1 MSTCED
7 PSASD
12 RLIPQL
18 NSFSEEQMAN
28 TYTDSA
34 QSVLSLAREAA
45 NELHHGFIGS
55 EHILLGLIRAQGTA
69 NKLLAAFGMTD
80 SIALPYIDSFIG
92 TGSQRFTD
100 SLGYTRNAKKVLEL
114 ALYEAKAC
122 GEASIETKHILS
134 ALLRERECFGARIL
148 EYAGVDTEQ
157 LKKALRSESVSDEDE
172 EENEEADGGNQFTED
187 ELKKE
192 KLSEEKL
199 RKSEKRAA
207 EGASVLSRFA
217 VDLVKEAKRGR
228 VDPLIGCEN
237 EIDRLITVLLRRSK
251 NNPVLVGNPGVGKS
265 AIVEGLAALIAEG
278 RVPAELKNVN
288 LMRLDMGSVI
298 AGTKYR
304 GEFEERLK
312 AILDELS
319 DDVILFIDEIHTIV
333 GAGAGEG
340 SVDAANIMKP
350 ALARGGM
357 RIIGATTLDEYAKYI
372 EKDAAL
378 ERRFSKIV
386 VNEPS
391 EDEAF
396 AILKGIKSKYERHHG
411 VTFTDE
417 SLRSCVSLS
426 VRCMPE
432 RFLPDKAIDLMDEAA
447 SHARLNSCGGK
458 PVVDGEKV
466 AAVAELLTGIPK
478 ENLTGDGMERLTKL
492 EKSLSDRIFGQDEAI
507 SAISRAIRSSA
518 AGLGST
524 RKPHCTILIAGASGT
539 GKTSLAYALAGA
551 IFPKEDAV
559 LRFDM
564 NDFREAEKLS
574 TLIGSPTGYRDS
586 DEGGRLTEAVRRK
599 PYALVLLENIDSAC
613 QAVRDIV
620 LSMLKTGIMAD
631 GRGRSVSFR
640 NNIVVMTMNIGAAK
654 SRTAGFGAENAK
666 ETPFASLGSEFVS
679 CLDAAV
685 QLNTI
690 EGCKERIVSVFLSA
704 LQKKL
709 APRGIAV
716 SFEEGVTEFILSHTK
731 DDDILRTG
739 AHSLQNTVS
748 KELEDGISLG
758 ILDGSIRKNT
768 GYCCNIVNG
777 QPEFVLSD
785 GKES

>member
-1 MSTCED
+1 M
-7 PSASD
+7 
-12 RLIPQL
+12 
-18 NSFSEEQMAN
+18 
-28 TYTDSA
+28 
-34 QSVLSLAREAA
+34 
-45 NELHHGFIGS
+45 
-55 EHILLGLIRAQGTA
+55 
-69 NKLLAAFGMTD
+69 
-80 SIALPYIDSFIG
+80 
-92 TGSQRFTD
+92 
-100 SLGYTRNAKKVLEL
+100 
-114 ALYEAKAC
+114 
-122 GEASIETKHILS
+122 
-134 ALLRERECFGARIL
+134 
-148 EYAGVDTEQ
+148 
-157 LKKALRSESVSDEDE
+157 
-172 EENEEADGGNQFTED
+172 
-187 ELKKE
+187 
-192 KLSEEKL
+192 
-199 RKSEKRAA
+199 
-207 EGASVLSRFA
+207 
-217 VDLVKEAKRGR
+217 
-228 VDPLIGCEN
+228 
-237 EIDRLITVLLRRSK
+237 
-251 NNPVLVGNPGVGKS
+251 
-265 AIVEGLAALIAEG
+265 
-278 RVPAELKNVN
+278 
-288 LMRLDMGSVI
+288 
-298 AGTKYR
+298 
-304 GEFEERLK
+304 
-312 AILDELS
+312 
-319 DDVILFIDEIHTIV
+319 
-333 GAGAGEG
+333 
-340 SVDAANIMKP
+340 
-350 ALARGGM
+350 
-357 RIIGATTLDEYAKYI
+357 
-372 EKDAAL
+372 
-378 ERRFSKIV
+378 
-386 VNEPS
+386 NEPS

-417 SLRSCVSLS
+417 ALRSCVSLS

-447 SHARLNSCGGK
+447 SHARLNSCGSM

-640 NNIVVMTMNIGAAK
+640 NNIVVMTMNVGAAK

-731 DDDILRTG
+731 EDDILRTG

-768 GYCCNIVNG
+768 GCCCKIVNG

-785 GKES
+785 GKEN

>member
-1 MSTCED
+1 M
-7 PSASD
+7 
-12 RLIPQL
+12 
-18 NSFSEEQMAN
+18 
-28 TYTDSA
+28 
-34 QSVLSLAREAA
+34 
-45 NELHHGFIGS
+45 
-55 EHILLGLIRAQGTA
+55 
-69 NKLLAAFGMTD
+69 
-80 SIALPYIDSFIG
+80 
-92 TGSQRFTD
+92 
-100 SLGYTRNAKKVLEL
+100 
-114 ALYEAKAC
+114 
-122 GEASIETKHILS
+122 
-134 ALLRERECFGARIL
+134 
-148 EYAGVDTEQ
+148 
-157 LKKALRSESVSDEDE
+157 
-172 EENEEADGGNQFTED
+172 
-187 ELKKE
+187 
-192 KLSEEKL
+192 
-199 RKSEKRAA
+199 
-207 EGASVLSRFA
+207 
-217 VDLVKEAKRGR
+217 
-228 VDPLIGCEN
+228 
-237 EIDRLITVLLRRSK
+237 
-251 NNPVLVGNPGVGKS
+251 GKS

-492 EKSLSDRIFGQDEAI
+492 EKAFQTVSSVRMRQ
-507 SAISRAIRSSA
+507 SRPSQEPYAQAPPASA
-518 AGLGST
+518 A
-524 RKPHCTILIAGASGT
+524 
-539 GKTSLAYALAGA
+539 
-551 IFPKEDAV
+551 
-559 LRFDM
+559 
-564 NDFREAEKLS
+564 
-574 TLIGSPTGYRDS
+574 
-586 DEGGRLTEAVRRK
+586 
-599 PYALVLLENIDSAC
+599 LENRIAPSSLPA
-613 QAVRDIV
+613 QAVRARPR
-620 LSMLKTGIMAD
+620 LHMRLQAQSSQRRM
-631 GRGRSVSFR
+631 
-640 NNIVVMTMNIGAAK
+640 
-654 SRTAGFGAENAK
+654 
-666 ETPFASLGSEFVS
+666 P
-679 CLDAAV
+679 C
-685 QLNTI
+685 
-690 EGCKERIVSVFLSA
+690 CA
-704 LQKKL
+704 L
-709 APRGIAV
+709 
-716 SFEEGVTEFILSHTK
+716 T
-731 DDDILRTG
+731 
-739 AHSLQNTVS
+739 
-748 KELEDGISLG
+748 
-758 ILDGSIRKNT
+758 
-768 GYCCNIVNG
+768 
-777 QPEFVLSD
+777 
-785 GKES
+785 

>member
-1 MSTCED
+1 M
-7 PSASD
+7 
-12 RLIPQL
+12 
-18 NSFSEEQMAN
+18 
-28 TYTDSA
+28 
-34 QSVLSLAREAA
+34 
-45 NELHHGFIGS
+45 
-55 EHILLGLIRAQGTA
+55 
-69 NKLLAAFGMTD
+69 
-80 SIALPYIDSFIG
+80 
-92 TGSQRFTD
+92 
-100 SLGYTRNAKKVLEL
+100 
-114 ALYEAKAC
+114 
-122 GEASIETKHILS
+122 
-134 ALLRERECFGARIL
+134 
-148 EYAGVDTEQ
+148 
-157 LKKALRSESVSDEDE
+157 
-172 EENEEADGGNQFTED
+172 
-187 ELKKE
+187 
-192 KLSEEKL
+192 
-199 RKSEKRAA
+199 
-207 EGASVLSRFA
+207 
-217 VDLVKEAKRGR
+217 
-228 VDPLIGCEN
+228 
-237 EIDRLITVLLRRSK
+237 
-251 NNPVLVGNPGVGKS
+251 GKS

-319 DDVILFIDEIHTIV
+319 NDVILFIDEIHTIV

-417 SLRSCVSLS
+417 ALRSCVSLS

-432 RFLPDKAIDLMDEAA
+432 RSLPDKAIDLMDEAA

-524 RKPHCTILIAGASGT
+524 RKPHCSILIAGASGT

-709 APRGIAV
+709 ASRGIAV
-716 SFEEGVTEFILSHTK
+716 YFEEGVTEFILSHTK

-768 GYCCNIVNG
+768 GCCCKIVNG

-785 GKES
+785 GKEN

>member
-1 MSTCED
+1 
-7 PSASD
+7 
-12 RLIPQL
+12 
-18 NSFSEEQMAN
+18 MAN

-69 NKLLAAFGMTD
+69 NKLLSSFGMTD
-80 SIALPYIDSFIG
+80 GIALPYIDTFIG

-122 GEASIETKHILS
+122 GEAAIETKHILS

-172 EENEEADGGNQFTED
+172 EENEEADEENQFTED

-192 KLSEEKL
+192 KLREEKL
-199 RKSEKRAA
+199 PKTEKRAA

-228 VDPLIGCEN
+228 IDPLIGCEN
-237 EIDRLITVLLRRSK
+237 ELDRLITILLRRSK

-288 LMRLDMGSVI
+288 LMSLDMGSVI

-319 DDVILFIDEIHTIV
+319 NDVILFIDEIHTIV

-378 ERRFSKIV
+378 ERRFSKIT

-417 SLRSCVSLS
+417 ALRSCVSLS

-447 SHARLNSCGGK
+447 SHARLNSCGSK

-478 ENLTGDGMERLTKL
+478 ENLTGDGMERLTML
-492 EKSLSDRIFGQDEAI
+492 EKSLSDRIFGQNEAI
-507 SAISRAIRSSA
+507 SVISRAIRSSA
-518 AGLGST
+518 AGLSST
-524 RKPHCTILIAGASGT
+524 RKPHCSILIAGASGT

-564 NDFREAEKLS
+564 NDFREAEKLP

-613 QAVRDIV
+613 QDVRNIV
-620 LSMLKTGIMAD
+620 LSMLKTGIMTD

-640 NNIVVMTMNIGAAK
+640 NNIIVMTMNIGAAK

-709 APRGIAV
+709 ASSNGIHPFAY
-716 SFEEGVTEFILSHTK
+716 E
-731 DDDILRTG
+731 R
-739 AHSLQNTVS
+739 
-748 KELEDGISLG
+748 
-758 ILDGSIRKNT
+758 
-768 GYCCNIVNG
+768 
-777 QPEFVLSD
+777 
-785 GKES
+785 

>member
-1 MSTCED
+1 MT
-7 PSASD
+7 
-12 RLIPQL
+12 
-18 NSFSEEQMAN
+18 N

-45 NELHHGFIGS
+45 NELNHGFIGS

-69 NKLLAAFGMTD
+69 NKLLSAFGMTEG
-80 SIALPYIDSFIG
+80 IALPYIDTFIG

-114 ALYEAKAC
+114 ALYEAKAD
-122 GEASIETKHILS
+122 GKAFIETKHILS

-157 LKKALRSESVSDEDE
+157 LKKALRSEPMSDESAE
-172 EENEEADGGNQFTED
+172 EEDGEYAANEDG
-187 ELKKE
+187 LKKE
-192 KLSEEKL
+192 MLREAKTEKSGN
-199 RKSEKRAA
+199 RDA

-217 VDLVKEAKRGR
+217 VDLVKEARRGR
-228 VDPLIGCEN
+228 IDPLIGCEN
-237 EIDRLITVLLRRSK
+237 ELDRLITILLRRSK

-312 AILDELS
+312 AILDELN
-319 DDVILFIDEIHTIV
+319 DDVVLFIDEIHTIV

-378 ERRFSKIV
+378 ERRFSKII

-417 SLRSCVSLS
+417 ALRSCVSLS

-447 SHARLNSCGGK
+447 SHARLNSCGGE

-466 AAVAELLTGIPK
+466 AAVTELLTGIPK

-492 EKSLSDRIFGQDEAI
+492 EKSLSDIIFGQDEAI
-507 SAISRAIRSSA
+507 SIISRAVRSSA

-524 RKPHCTILIAGASGT
+524 RKPHCSILIAGARGT

-551 IFPKEDAV
+551 LFPKEDAV

-564 NDFREAEKLS
+564 NDFHEAEKLS
-574 TLIGSPTGYRDS
+574 ALIGSPTGYRDS

-613 QAVRDIV
+613 RDARNIV
-620 LSMLKTGIMAD
+620 LSMLKTGIMTD
-631 GRGRSVSFR
+631 GRGRSISFR
-640 NNIVVMTMNIGAAK
+640 NNIVVMTMNSGAVK
-654 SRTAGFGAENAK
+654 SRTAGFGAENTREA
-666 ETPFASLGSEFVS
+666 PFASLGSDFLP

-685 QLNTI
+685 QLKPM
-690 EGCKERIVSVFLSA
+690 EGSEERIVSVFLSA
-704 LQKKL
+704 LQKRL

-716 SFEEGVTEFILSHTK
+716 SFEEGVTDFILSHTK
-731 DDDILRTG
+731 KDDILHAG
-739 AHSLQNTVS
+739 AHALQNTVS
-748 KELEDGISLG
+748 KEIEDGISLG

-768 GYCCNIVNG
+768 EYSCRILNG
-777 QPEFVLSD
+777 KPEFVPSD